1 MPTRAL
7 LLWLLYCLNPLTA
20 LGAPQLYSRG
30 VEALPAL
37 ALAPADL
44 QWRLEK
50 RHLDLGVIARDNP
63 PFDMLG
69 TGHAYEGISAEYA
82 RLLAET
88 LGLEARLQV
97 FDTYSAAFA
106 ALRGGTVDLVSAV
119 TAHHA
124 QDANLHLSS
133 PYILDQPLLLAS
145 ERGVSGAGESLRL
158 LAVEG
163 DRPLAVLQQAYP
175 NAQIQLHPSAL
186 SALAALQLGEAELF
200 LGSESGS
207 RYWLGR
213 GQLSGI
219 EAVDQPALPPRALGF
234 ALRDKHGPLPRLVD
248 AVLQGLTEQQH
259 ARIREYWRPQPATPG
274 KPGRVDL
281 TEAQQRWLADNRVVK
296 VLLGEQQLPLSYH
309 DEHGQ
314 LRGLSLDL
322 LQRISRLTGLHF
334 DVQAGSDVSRMIE
347 QVRLGQADLIAGLS
361 YSPAHARQLRFS
373 RSYLSSPLVLVT
385 RNEAT
390 APSSLA
396 QLDRRRLA
404 LVRGSAQA
412 QRLANSYPG
421 IRQRLVPGPLAAL
434 QALDQGQV
442 RGAVLAQ
449 DQARSLMARY
459 FPGRLRITASLPLP
473 PVHFAFAG
481 SPADEALLGIL
492 EKALLA
498 LPPAEMEAMVRRWR
512 NPMIVGDGFW
522 RRYGGRMLAVF
533 ALACS
538 LLLLA
543 LLWVRYL
550 RRMQVQLRRAKRD
563 ADAANQAKT
572 QFLAAMSHEI
582 RTPLHALLG
591 MLELARRK
599 AGQGE
604 LDHLAIEVAAD
615 AAMGLQEL
623 IGDVLDI
630 TRIETGQLQL
640 APVPVSLREQVARVV
655 QLFEQQARGK
665 GLALNVVCKGAV
677 NSWVMLDP
685 VRFKQVLANL
695 VSNAIKF
702 TEQGEVLVSLS
713 MQAAAGRASVLLE
726 VADTGIGIAQSEL
739 ASLGQPFRQA
749 SNQRQ
754 SPRSSTGLG
763 LGISRSLCEMLGG
776 QLRLHSILGQGTRI
790 EIRLDLMLAAAPVP
804 AAPLLPQ
811 GNPARLAGL
820 RVLVVDDYPANRLLL
835 AHQLE
840 FLGHQVQVAE
850 DGDQALRLWLQHPFD
865 VVISDCNMP
874 RLGGFA
880 LARAMREHERRRGQ
894 PRCRV
899 VGLTASALQE
909 ERRRAKAA
917 GMDHCLFK
925 PLDLNTL
932 EQTLLACQA
941 TVNRA
946 GQGPPIVD
954 LAHLHKLVCGD
965 QAVVVALM
973 ADLAKSNREDLAQLG
988 ASLAQPPV
996 LAELAHRVKGAAR
1009 IVPGHA
1015 LIALC
1020 ERLET
1025 LCGQHP
1031 PNPLQVRRAALA
1043 LKEAM
1048 LRLDCWL
1055 ASYLAQHA
1063 NLHGAPPPGG
1073 VAHIMPNSSST
1084 SRMTSTTP
1092 TMPDG
1097 P

>member
-1 MPTRAL
+1 MPIRTL
-7 LLWLLYCLNPLTA
+7 LLWLLYCLSPLSVLA
-20 LGAPQLYSRG
+20 APQLYTRG
-30 VEALPAL
+30 VEAG
-37 ALAPADL
+37 APASLAVADL
-44 QWRLEK
+44 RWLWEK
-50 RHLDLGVIARDNP
+50 RQLNLGVIGRDNP

-82 RLLAET
+82 SLLGEK
-88 LGLEARLQV
+88 LGLEVRLKV

-106 ALRGGTVDLVSAV
+106 ALRAGAVDMVSSVSAEQ
-119 TAHHA
+119 A
-124 QDANLHLSS
+124 QAADLHVST
-133 PYILDQPLLLAS
+133 PYIIDQPLLLAS
-145 ERGVSGAGESLRL
+145 ERGVSGGSEGTRL
-158 LAVEG
+158 LMVDG
-163 DRPLAVLQQAYP
+163 YRPLPLLQREHP
-175 NAQIQLHPSAL
+175 NARILLHPTPY
-186 SALAALQLGEAELF
+186 SALAALQLGEAELY
-200 LGSESGS
+200 LGSGLGT
-207 RYWLGR
+207 RYLLAR
-213 GQLSGI
+213 GQLPGI
-219 EAVDQPALPPRALGF
+219 EAVEWPDLPAQALGF
-234 ALRDKHGPLPRLVD
+234 AMLDNEGPLPRLVD
-248 AVLQGLTEQQH
+248 AVLQGLDEQQH
-259 ARIREYWRPQPATPG
+259 ARIRGYWSPQLASPG
-274 KPGRVDL
+274 KLVRVEL
-281 TEAQQRWLADNRVVK
+281 TEAQQRWLATNPVVK
-296 VLLGEQQLPLSYH
+296 VLLGEQQLPLSYR
-309 DEHGQ
+309 DGHGQ
-314 LRGLSLDL
+314 LRGLSLDVL
-322 LQRISRLTGLHF
+322 DRISRLTGLRF
-334 DVQAGSDVSRMIE
+334 EVQAGSDAQRMIE
-347 QVRLGQADLIAGLS
+347 QVRGGQADLVAGLA

-373 RSYLSSPLVLVT
+373 RAYLSAAQVLVT
-385 RNEAT
+385 RNEAV
-390 APSSLA
+390 APGSLEPF
-396 QLDRRRLA
+396 DRQVLA
-404 LVRGSAQA
+404 L
-412 QRLANSYPG
+412 
-421 IRQRLVPGPLAAL
+421 
-434 QALDQGQV
+434 
-442 RGAVLAQ
+442 
-449 DQARSLMARY
+449 DQARSLVARHS
-459 FPGRLRITASLPLP
+459 PGRLRITASLALP

-481 SPADEALLGIL
+481 SHADEQLLGIVD
-492 EKALLA
+492 KALLA

-512 NPMIVGDGFW
+512 NPTIVDDGFLH
-522 RRYGGRMLAVF
+522 RYGGRVLAGF
-533 ALACS
+533 ATTCS

-640 APVPVSLREQVARVV
+640 VLVPVSLREQVARVV
-655 QLFEQQARGK
+655 QLFEQQAHGK

-695 VSNAIKF
+695 VNNAIKF
-702 TEQGEVLVSLS
+702 TPQGEVLVSLS

-739 ASLGQPFRQA
+739 ASLGQPFHQA

-776 QLRLHSILGQGTRI
+776 QLRLHSVLGQGTRI
-790 EIRLDLMLAAAPVP
+790 EIRLDLMLAAAPVV
-804 AAPLLPQ
+804 AASVLPQ
-811 GNPARLAGL
+811 GDPARLAGL

-840 FLGHQVQVAE
+840 FLGHEVQVAE
-850 DGDQALRLWLQHPFD
+850 DGDQALRLWLRHPFD

-880 LARAMREHERRRGQ
+880 LARAIREHERRRGL

-899 VGLTASALQE
+899 VGLTASAMQA
-909 ERRRAKAA
+909 ERRRARAA

-925 PLDLNTL
+925 PLDLDTL
-932 EQTLLACQA
+932 KQTLRACQP
-941 TVNRA
+941 T

-965 QAVVVALM
+965 QAVLVALM
-973 ADLAKSNREDLAQLG
+973 ADLAKSNREDLTKLA
-988 ASLAQPPV
+988 ASLHQPSA

-1009 IVPGHA
+1009 IAPGHA

-1020 ERLET
+1020 ERLEAQ
-1025 LCGQHP
+1025 CGHSP
-1031 PNPLQVRRAALA
+1031 PDPLQVRRAALA
-1043 LKEAM
+1043 LKDAM
-1048 LRLDCWL
+1048 LRLDRWL

-1063 NLHGAPPPGG
+1063 DLPGTPPPGG
-1073 VAHIMPNSSST
+1073 MAHIMPNSSST

-1092 TMPDG
+1092 TIPDG